1 MKKLKKKKDKAQME
15 DKGVGLIDQ
24 AAPAPMQGLA

>member
-1 MKKLKKKKDKAQME
+1 MAEPSISIQAQME